1 MPVNVNFQSICI
13 AVRDLDAATKRF
25 KELFDAPM
33 VKNEVHP
40 EEHVKWVWFDL
51 GGVFIELISPTSPES
66 QVAKFLDRHG
76 EGFFLL
82 GLRVDDIEE
91 ARRKFKAA
99 GLSVVYDQADESF
112 PGGGKYNFV
121 HPQSF
126 FGTLIEFRQ
135 FNGVDD
141 FAASLSRALM
151 VPLSGKVES
160 PGKPGS
166 P

>member
-1 MPVNVNFQSICI
+1 MPVEVNFQSICI
-13 AVRDLDAATKRF
+13 AVRDLDAAAKRF

-82 GLRVDDIEE
+82 GLRVNDIAE
-91 ARRKFKAA
+91 ARRKFIAA
-99 GLSVVYDQADESF
+99 DLGVVYDEANDSF

-121 HPQSF
+121 HPKTF
-126 FGTLIEFRQ
+126 FGTLIEFRE
-135 FNGVDD
+135 FNGIDD
-141 FAASLSRALM
+141 FAASLSRPLM
-151 VPLSGKVES
+151 VPCSGAV
-160 PGKPGS
+160 GS
-166 P
+166 AGQSEQP

>member
-1 MPVNVNFQSICI
+1 MPVKVNFQSICI

-25 KELFDAPM
+25 QELFDAPV

-40 EEHVKWVWFDL
+40 EEHVKWVWIDL

-91 ARRKFKAA
+91 ARRKFKASA
-99 GLSVVYDQADESF
+99 LGVVYDQANDSF
-112 PGGGKYNFV
+112 PGGGKYNFI
-121 HPQSF
+121 HPKTF
-126 FGTLIEFRQ
+126 FGTMVEFRQ

-141 FAASLSRALM
+141 FAASLSRPFM
-151 VPLSGKVES
+151 VPCSGEMES
-160 PGKPGS
+160 PAK
-166 P
+166 